1 MTENDRTAST
11 AAALV
16 IRNDAKVCNPYPLV
30 KGFVWPSLRMALSMH
45 IIMKYSTSTVV
56 MLCQSSM
63 TVNKRQK
70 DTEVQARENTVLYQT
85 LLKT

>member
-30 KGFVWPSLRMALSMH
+30 KGFVWPSLRMALWELS
-45 IIMKYSTSTVV
+45 
-56 MLCQSSM
+56 
-63 TVNKRQK
+63 R
-70 DTEVQARENTVLYQT
+70 
-85 LLKT
+85 